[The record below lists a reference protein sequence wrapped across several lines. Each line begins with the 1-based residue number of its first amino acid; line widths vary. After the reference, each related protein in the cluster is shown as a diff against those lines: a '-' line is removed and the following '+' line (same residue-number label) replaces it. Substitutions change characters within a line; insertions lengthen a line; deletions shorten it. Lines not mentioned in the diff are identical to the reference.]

1 MIEHAPVITSKSL
14 ILRGY
19 QESDYKRF
27 AEFGA
32 SERACFVGGPA
43 NAATCWRSFMA
54 AIGHWT
60 LRGYGMW
67 VIEDRK
73 SGQVAGRAGVI
84 LNDGWH
90 EPELAW
96 HIYDGFEGKSV
107 AYHATLLAREYCARH
122 FGLDRVM
129 SYISKENQRSIRL
142 ATRLGATF
150 EKDVLVR
157 GASTQMWRHPSVL
170 EGTA

>member
-1 MIEHAPVITSKSL
+1 MMEHAPTVTSKQL

-19 QESDYKRF
+19 LESDYERF
-27 AEFGA
+27 AEFGT
-32 SERACFVGGPA
+32 SKRACFVGGPVS
-43 NAATCWRSFMA
+43 AAECWRSFMA

-67 VIEDRK
+67 VIEDRE
-73 SGQVAGRAGVI
+73 SGHVAGRVGII

-96 HIYDGFEGKSV
+96 HIYEGFEGKSV
-107 AYHATLLAREYCARH
+107 AYRAALLAREYSARH
-122 FGLDRVM
+122 FGLNRVM

-142 ATRLGATF
+142 ATRLGAIH
-150 EKDVLVR
+150 EKDVEMR
-157 GASTQMWRHPSVL
+157 GAPTQMWRHPSVL
-170 EGTA
+170 AGVA